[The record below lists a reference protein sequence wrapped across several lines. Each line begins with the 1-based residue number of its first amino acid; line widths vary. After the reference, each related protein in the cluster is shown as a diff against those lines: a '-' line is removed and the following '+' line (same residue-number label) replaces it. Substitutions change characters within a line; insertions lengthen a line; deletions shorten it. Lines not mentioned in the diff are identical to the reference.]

1 MATASESSAGSARAT
16 PPGWTVRGKWFVAPF
31 VIVLVLLL
39 CWTLA
44 IALQF
49 QTIMTR
55 LDLARTDWPAASQ
68 DLAKHFEQFHARVQD
83 RDPTL
88 ANVSRE
94 SWNEAYTAFQQTS
107 QYDRQAVHA
116 ATLQRI
122 CSDAPQGTGL
132 APTSIP
138 DTPSLSKL
146 RRSEQERLDAQ
157 HSTVGRWAITALRLK
172 LPATFFA
179 NQ

>member
-39 CWTLA
+39 SWTLA

-49 QTIMTR
+49 QAIMTR

-68 DLAKHFEQFHARVQD
+68 DLAKHFEQFHAKVQD
-83 RDPTL
+83 RDPTMEKM
-88 ANVSRE
+88 NRE
-94 SWNEAYTAFQQTS
+94 SWNEAYNAFLQTS

-116 ATLQRI
+116 AALQRI
-122 CSDAPQGTGL
+122 CSDALRGNDL
-132 APTSIP
+132 APIPIP

-146 RRSEQERLDAQ
+146 LRSEQERLKAQ

-172 LPATFFA
+172 LPGTFFA